1 MTQGRRSRL
10 SVALLCFALSACQFV
25 RLDKDLEELE
35 KYAVIEGV
43 IRQDS
48 PNDNPMVVA
57 LFSEKVEL
65 SNLVNAKL
73 IDSREFRFQAVPGV
87 YLLIVFEDTNRDFK
101 YQVGEPAGYHGAPT
115 PILLDSGKPP
125 SPVEIVV
132 SAGTLLV
139 DPVAR
144 DRAERESGHASV
156 PKLWVGRKN
165 VAAIVT
171 LEDQRFDREFAA
183 MGLWEPLKFSL
194 EVGPGLYLLEPY
206 DEGKIP
212 IVFVHGVNGT
222 PRDWAELIEGL
233 DRTRYQPWFL
243 SYASGLPLEAH
254 ADYLFD
260 ALTQLHLLFDFNSMY
275 LVAHSMGGLVSQA
288 FLERYRESRAD
299 YLKLFVTLST
309 PWNGHEAAQRGVDN
323 APVIV
328 PAWRDMAPGSV
339 LLGTLRRSALPAG
352 LPYYLLFGYGGSGG
366 LFSSE
371 ANDGTVTLA
380 SQLQPAAQAR
390 ARRIT
395 GFDADHVGIL
405 SDRAAAQLL
414 NGLFDQYSAEI
425 RGL

>member
-1 MTQGRRSRL
+1 MARKRRPIP
-10 SVALLCFALSACQFV
+10 SVVLLCLVLSACQFV
-25 RLDKDLEELE
+25 RLDQDLEQME
-35 KYAVIEGV
+35 KYAAINGV
-43 IRQDS
+43 IRQAS

-57 LFSEKVEL
+57 LFSEKIQL
-65 SNLVNAKL
+65 SNLVDAKL
-73 IDSREFRFQAVPGV
+73 IDSREFRFTTTPGE
-87 YLLIVFEDTNRDFK
+87 YLLVAFEDANRDFK
-101 YQVGEPAGYHGAPT
+101 YQVGEPAGYHGKPT
-115 PILLDSGKPP
+115 PILLGAGEGKA
-125 SPVEIVV
+125 EIFV
-132 SAGTLLV
+132 STGTSLV
-139 DPVAR
+139 DRAAR
-144 DRAERESGHASV
+144 ARAERESGNDFV
-156 PKLWVGRKN
+156 PKLWLGRKN
-165 VAAIVT
+165 IAAIVT

-206 DEGKIP
+206 DERKIP
-212 IVFVHGVNGT
+212 IVFVHGMNGT
-222 PRDWAELIEGL
+222 PRDWAVPIEGL

-309 PWNGHEAAQRGVDN
+309 PWSGHQAAQSGVDN
-323 APVIV
+323 APVVV
-328 PAWRDMAPGSV
+328 PAWRDMAPNSA
-339 LLGTLRRSALPAG
+339 LLDRLRRSALPAG
-352 LPYYLLFGYGGSGG
+352 LQYYLLFGYGGGS
-366 LFSSE
+366 LFSRE

-395 GFDADHVGIL
+395 GFDADHLGIL
-405 SDRAAAQLL
+405 SDSAAAEML
-414 NGLFDQYSAEI
+414 NDLFDEYSAES